1 MEYVPFGEQ
10 DRRDFEFEKNA
21 LIERISKGW
30 YIIWKSPSFILYFFK
45 WNTKSLSE
53 LKTPIKLFILS
64 KTSWYEFKT

>member
-30 YIIWKSPSFILYFFK
+30 YIWKSPFFILYFFK
-45 WNTKSLSE
+45 SNTKSLSE